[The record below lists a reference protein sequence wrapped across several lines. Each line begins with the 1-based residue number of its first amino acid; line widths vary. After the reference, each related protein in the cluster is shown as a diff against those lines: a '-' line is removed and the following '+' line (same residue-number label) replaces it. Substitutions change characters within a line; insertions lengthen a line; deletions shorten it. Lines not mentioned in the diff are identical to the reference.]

1 MKPRLYYLGLTFLM
15 MAIGYASRYFSLPN
29 TIVYDYVGDALWA
42 AMIYLGFRFLFP
54 QKILIFS
61 LLCALYFSYGIEL
74 SQFYHA
80 EWIDYLR
87 STRLGSLVLGFG
99 FLWSDIFMYSI
110 GIIVVY
116 QLDKWSHSETQK
128 NT

>member
-1 MKPRLYYLGLTFLM
+1 MIKQRFYYLGSTIAM
-15 MAIGYASRYFSLPN
+15 MLIGYASRYFSVPN
-29 TIVYDYVGDALWA
+29 TILYDYVGDALWA

-54 QKILIFS
+54 QKALIFS
-61 LLCALYFSYGIEL
+61 LLCAIGFSYGIEL

-87 STRLGSLVLGFG
+87 STRLGSLVLGFD
-99 FLWSDIFMYSI
+99 FLWSDIFMYSL

-116 QLDKWSHSETQK
+116 QLDKSCNK
-128 NT
+128 GLCKK